1 MHPLEEKLNS
11 LINKKVKNYF
21 VAYSGGV
28 DSTVLLNCA
37 NKIIKSFKGSSLI
50 AIHINH
56 NYSNDSITWK
66 NHCIEFCNKRNIKI
80 LTFDLDLSKLKGAS
94 LENQLRDLRYKV
106 FAENLGKDE
115 QLFMAHHLDDNVE
128 TLFLRLFRGTGLKGV
143 KSIPFKR
150 LLGKGELV
158 RPFLAFPKKDIEK
171 YAEENELDFINDK
184 TNEDVNFDRNF
195 IRKEIIPLIEKRWP
209 KYNQNLQKFILNA
222 NESYEIVNDQIK
234 IDFSVV
240 SSSKKDQIVLSKLLA
255 FPKNKQKNILIFWID
270 SLNLNA
276 PNGKVLNEIVD
287 KFVFANKDKDPT
299 FFWGTKEKQGSVCL
313 KIKKDMLIAK
323 SIT

>member
-37 NKIIKSFKGSSLI
+37 NKIIKSFKGSSLV
-50 AIHINH
+50 ALHINH

-94 LENQLRDLRYKV
+94 MENQLRDLRYKV

-128 TLFLRLFRGTGLKGV
+128 TL
-143 KSIPFKR
+143 
-150 LLGKGELV
+150 
-158 RPFLAFPKKDIEK
+158 
-171 YAEENELDFINDK
+171 
-184 TNEDVNFDRNF
+184 
-195 IRKEIIPLIEKRWP
+195 
-209 KYNQNLQKFILNA
+209 
-222 NESYEIVNDQIK
+222 
-234 IDFSVV
+234 
-240 SSSKKDQIVLSKLLA
+240 SSK
-255 FPKNKQKNILIFWID
+255 
-270 SLNLNA
+270 
-276 PNGKVLNEIVD
+276 
-287 KFVFANKDKDPT
+287 
-299 FFWGTKEKQGSVCL
+299 
-313 KIKKDMLIAK
+313 
-323 SIT
+323 